1 MADYIDRE
9 KYCAEI
15 CRCKFSFCDKPCC
28 QIWKAPAADVA
39 EVGHGYWIE
48 DEGETVCSE
57 CKESAPHEISYEEL
71 FGYDW
76 DENLVPCGYEKH
88 IEHVK
93 TNYCSN
99 CGAKMD
105 GGDT

>member
-15 CRCKFSFCDKPCC
+15 CRCNFSFCDKSRC

-39 EVGHGYWIE
+39 EVRHGYWIPIS
-48 DEGETVCSE
+48 DGEGAECSE
-57 CKESAPHEISYEEL
+57 CGEY
-71 FGYDW
+71 YDTSQT
-76 DENLVPCGYEKH
+76 DGRTAFRQFQKFYA
-88 IEHVK
+88 
-93 TNYCSN
+93 YCSC

-105 GGDT
+105 GGNDK